1 MYFHIEFREPGPVK
15 HLPFIVC
22 LIMGIVTGSIF
33 VIIGYLSGTPF
44 GMCLGSI
51 LGMGAMGS
59 IILMGMEV
67 LDI

>member
-1 MYFHIEFREPGPVK
+1 
-15 HLPFIVC
+15 
-22 LIMGIVTGSIF
+22 MGIVTGSIF